1 MIIDLPVPY
10 FSQWGEGANR
20 RRADCGPASLLMV
33 GRFYGKMGRL
43 SVDDLTAQTSLLQ
56 SDTGLMPQALVTL
69 GLLHGLR
76 TYVHKN
82 TTILDIQREL
92 MAGRPVIPLVHY
104 RYISGRLD
112 QADSNPATDGH
123 FMVIVGAD
131 DTHVV
136 ANDPDY
142 WSPYTQKGHNTLVPE
157 TEIEKAMA
165 GFGGTC
171 VFAREDQNVTTKMQ
185 IAALLA
191 QAQALISQ
199 LPEDTTPSPT
209 VPKDATVNGPAG
221 NVNVRKAP
229 GDGTVVKLVNN
240 GIAFKVVD
248 SATYNWSQITEGTAD
263 GVDLKDA
270 FIYTPYLTFQ

>member
-1 MIIDLPVPY
+1 MIIDLPVPFY
-10 FSQWGEGANR
+10 SQWGQGANR
-20 RRADCGPASLLMV
+20 RRSDCGPASLLMV
-33 GRFYGKMGRL
+33 GRYFGKMAGL

-82 TTILDIQREL
+82 TTLTDIRAEL
-92 MAGRPVIPLVHY
+92 QAGRPVIPLVHY

-142 WSPYTQKGHNTLVPE
+142 WQPYTQKGHNTLVPE

-165 GFGGTC
+165 GFGNTC
-171 VFAREDQNVTTKMQ
+171 VFVRENQNMTTKTQ

-199 LPEDTTPSPT
+199 LPEDTVPPPP
-209 VPKDATVNGPAG
+209 VPKDAKVAGPQG

-229 GDGTVVKLVNN
+229 GDGAVVKLVNN
-240 GIAFKVVD
+240 GVALKVVD
-248 SATYNWSQITEGTAD
+248 SATYNWSQITEGIAD

-270 FIYTPYLTFQ
+270 YIYTPYLSF